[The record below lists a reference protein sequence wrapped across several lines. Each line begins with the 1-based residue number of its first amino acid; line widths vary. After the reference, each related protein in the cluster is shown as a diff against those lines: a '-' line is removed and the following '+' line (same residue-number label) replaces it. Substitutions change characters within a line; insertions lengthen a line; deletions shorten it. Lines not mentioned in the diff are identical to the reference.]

1 VNPASATEAVPV
13 IDVVVDHL
21 TRALAAL
28 AAAGVLPPAFAH
40 GFLARALLAVLLVT
54 PLFGALG
61 VLVTAR
67 RLAFFS
73 TALGQAAMA
82 GVAVGVALGEPVDA
96 PWVGLLGTT
105 GLCAVWLVLLR
116 RHGRLPADTLT
127 GVFLALSLAVGVAA
141 LVVVTRRF
149 NVHQLEGVLF
159 GSPLTVRSGDLV
171 VVAIVAVVVGVIL
184 VRTAP
189 ALLLDALDPGLAAA
203 AGRRVLVAELAFVL
217 ALAAAVVVA
226 SRVVGA
232 LLVEALLVLPA
243 ATARVVGPGLGR
255 NVVVAVVVAL
265 LAGIAGLVVSAA
277 SPVPTG
283 AAIVLV
289 GGVVFIGALISAFVG
304 GLVGGG
310 RRR

>member
-1 VNPASATEAVPV
+1 MTPAAPDAVFGVDVV
-13 IDVVVDHL
+13 IDAL
-21 TRALAAL
+21 ARALAAL
-28 AAAGVLPPAFAH
+28 ASSGVLPPAFSHA
-40 GFLARALLAVLLVT
+40 FMARALLAVLVVT

-96 PWVGLLGTT
+96 PWAGLFGTT
-105 GLCAVWLVLLR
+105 ILCAVWLVVLR
-116 RHGRLPADTLT
+116 RTGRLPADTLT
-127 GVFLALSLAVGVAA
+127 GVFLALTLAVGVAA

-159 GSPLTVRSGDLV
+159 GSPLTVRSIDLV
-171 VVAIVAVVVGVIL
+171 LVGVTAVVVVVIA
-184 VRTAP
+184 VRAAP
-189 ALLLDALDPGLAAA
+189 ALLLDALDPGLCAA
-203 AGRRVLVAELAFVL
+203 AGRNALRAELAFVIV
-217 ALAAAVVVA
+217 LAAAVVVA

-232 LLVEALLVLPA
+232 LLVEALVVLPA
-243 ATARVVGPGLGR
+243 ATARAAGAGVMK

-265 LAGIAGLVVSAA
+265 VSGVAGLVVSAA
-277 SPVPTG
+277 TPVPAG
-283 AAIVLV
+283 AAIVLC
-289 GGVVFIGALISAFVG
+289 GGVLFVVAVVVGA
-304 GLVGGG
+304 